1 MVKFVPYVSVSM
13 YLCLVTNTY
22 LLQVA
27 GRLVIFKFIF
37 LTLIVLVFW
46 ILDFEIL
53 LIFNM
58 SGKNFLIFPPILFQ
72 VSNYNVVVIMILSS
86 KLIFRYNKLIL
97 YLK

>member
-27 GRLVIFKFIF
+27 GKLVIFKFIF
-37 LTLIVLVFW
+37 LTFNNCSCF
-46 ILDFEIL
+46 LDFEIL